1 MKNLILSDVNM
12 RVKDQEDKL
21 KTATNNIEYL
31 GDKIKMNEQDVLVAK
46 GNIAALNNIKKQ
58 LEKLK

>member
-12 RVKDQEDKL
+12 RIKEQEDKL
-21 KTATNNIEYL
+21 KTATNNIECL

>member
-1 MKNLILSDVNM
+1 MKNLILSDINM
-12 RVKDQEDKL
+12 RIKDQEDKL
-21 KTATNNIEYL
+21 KTASNNIEYL

-46 GNIAALNNIKKQ
+46 GNITALNNIKKQ